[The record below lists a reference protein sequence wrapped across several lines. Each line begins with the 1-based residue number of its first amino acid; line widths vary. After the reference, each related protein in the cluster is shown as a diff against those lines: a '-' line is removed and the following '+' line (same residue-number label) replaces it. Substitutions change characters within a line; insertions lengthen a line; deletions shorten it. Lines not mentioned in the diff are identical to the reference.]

1 LRTWRKGRIGF
12 CYVVTNKPAKPSRGV
27 TLLSESSFR
36 ELAKQLAAY
45 GREFHSCGWALGT
58 SGNYSAVLRRKP
70 LRLLITSSGLDKSA
84 LSAEGFLEIDQ
95 QAAVVKG
102 KGKPSAETFLHLA
115 VVRARNAGCVLH
127 THSVWSTLLSERYAA
142 KGGLAISGYEML
154 KGLEGVTT
162 HQHRE
167 WIPIFAN
174 DQDIPVLAQK
184 VETELARDT
193 ASHGFLLSGHGLYT
207 WGEDLAQARRHVEIF
222 EFLFE
227 VTGRREFGSPDQ
239 F

>member
-1 LRTWRKGRIGF
+1 MSYSSSAMPKP
-12 CYVVTNKPAKPSRGV
+12 TN
-27 TLLSESSFR
+27 LSP
-36 ELAKQLAAY
+36 LATRLAAF
-45 GREFHSCGWALGT
+45 GREFHSRAWALGT
-58 SGNYSAVLRRKP
+58 SGNYSAVLRRQP
-70 LRLLITSSGLDKSA
+70 LRLLITSSGLDKSDLGA
-84 LSAEGFLEIDQ
+84 KHFLEIDQ
-95 QAAVVKG
+95 HSTVIKG

-115 VVRARNAGCVLH
+115 VVRARNVGCVLH

-154 KGLEGVTT
+154 KGLEGVKT

-174 DQDIPVLAQK
+174 DQDILALATK
-184 VETELARDT
+184 VEAELNRDP

-207 WGEDLAQARRHVEIF
+207 WGEDLTQARRHIEIF

-227 VTGRREFGSPDQ
+227 VTGRREFGSL
-239 F
+239 